1 MWQKGCIW
9 RCSWWRTWAY
19 SCHCNDI
26 VCISESAPKSGL
38 ADLQKNLQKGAL
50 NVAQAQIDSIKS
62 EAEGQHKISL

>member
-1 MWQKGCIW
+1 M
-9 RCSWWRTWAY
+9 
-19 SCHCNDI
+19 
-26 VCISESAPKSGL
+26 CISESAPKSGL